1 MAKRKRSRTSL
12 SLIQAVSATFL
23 TIIALVIALSVSS
36 FKGMEQVGEQ
46 FEDLS
51 QKALPIAMANAKLTR
66 NVLEMVKLLN
76 HGMQISEPEQ
86 LPLIKEQI
94 DSLATQ
100 SKSLVGE
107 ASGVAEQLSEELDT
121 NLARLHN
128 ITQSILL
135 KQSSVIKIQ
144 MDIDAGVGGFRY
156 GLSSIGPEM
165 NRISSF
171 LSAENP
177 ESSDAAN
184 RFIASASSMEST
196 FLVMMMHSELSKA
209 EKEYREMRNRIAGI
223 NLAYEDFQSLH
234 PEVSE
239 YASLTAPYEM
249 VKQGFSEKGVLRL
262 ILAKLEQGGELQ
274 RSEFKQASILAD
286 ETMRLL
292 DQISQAAGELIADK
306 ESVVNETIE
315 SVSVMIVF
323 AACVISFIILVTWFS
338 LKSWTNRGL
347 RNVLTRLSALTEHDF
362 RDNADEVGPY
372 ELKEVARKLNQ
383 VIDSTHDSIQT
394 VTRNCEMLY
403 QTAEVSH
410 SAAEQTSDG
419 LTTQNEALA
428 SMITTITQLET
439 SIREIATVTNASS
452 QDSMLATKHTEKGVQ
467 VVEQNR
473 ERLESLESSLDMNEQ
488 SMLELNQRVKQ
499 IREMV
504 DMISGIADNTN
515 LLALNAAIEA
525 ARAGEQ
531 GRGFAV
537 VADEVR
543 KLASDT
549 SQQTTNIRAMMSEL
563 ITAAER
569 SRQAVNDSREEM
581 AHALQSSNEVKSTFS
596 DINLAVKHIQER
608 VEQISVA
615 TEEQERATAD
625 VSQSITH
632 ISDLGERTKLQLES
646 MVESS
651 EQVAEIAGHQQAM
664 LHKYE
669 LHQSA

>member
-76 HGMQISEPEQ
+76 HGMQITEPKE

-262 ILAKLEQGGELQ
+262 ILAKLEQGELQ

-428 SMITTITQLET
+428 SMITTITQLEA

-569 SRQAVNDSREEM
+569 SRQAVSDSREEM
-581 AHALQSSNEVKSTFS
+581 AHALHSSNEVKSTFS

-625 VSQSITH
+625 VSQSINN
-632 ISDLGERTKLQLES
+632 ISELGERTKLQLES

>member
-121 NLARLHN
+121 NLALLHN

-262 ILAKLEQGGELQ
+262 ILAKLEQGELQ

-292 DQISQAAGELIADK
+292 DQISQTAGQLIDEK
-306 ESVVNETIE
+306 ERVVNETIE
-315 SVSVMIVF
+315 SVSVVLVL

-428 SMITTITQLET
+428 SMITTITQLEA

-569 SRQAVNDSREEM
+569 SRQAVSDSREEM

-625 VSQSITH
+625 VSQSINN
-632 ISDLGERTKLQLES
+632 ISELGERTKLQLES

>member
-76 HGMQISEPEQ
+76 HGMQITEPKE

-262 ILAKLEQGGELQ
+262 ILAKLEQGELQ

-306 ESVVNETIE
+306 ESVVNDTIQ

-323 AACVISFIILVTWFS
+323 AACVISFIILITWFS

-362 RDNADEVGPY
+362 RDIAQEVGPY

-383 VIDSTHDSIQT
+383 VIDSTNNSIQT
-394 VTRNCEMLY
+394 VTRNCETLY

-428 SMITTITQLET
+428 SMITTITQLEA

-452 QDSMLATKHTEKGVQ
+452 RDSMLATKHTEKGVQ

-488 SMLELNQRVKQ
+488 SMLELDQRVKQ

-569 SRQAVNDSREEM
+569 SRQAVSDSREEM
-581 AHALQSSNEVKSTFS
+581 AHALHSSNDVKSTFS

-625 VSQSITH
+625 VSQSINN
-632 ISDLGERTKLQLES
+632 ISELGERTKLQLES

>member
-262 ILAKLEQGGELQ
+262 ILAKLEQGELQ

-428 SMITTITQLET
+428 SMITTITQLEA

-569 SRQAVNDSREEM
+569 SRQAVSDSREEM

>member
-76 HGMQISEPEQ
+76 HGMQITEPKE

-107 ASGVAEQLSEELDT
+107 ASGVVEQLSEELDT

-223 NLAYEDFQSLH
+223 NLAYEDFQFLH

-262 ILAKLEQGGELQ
+262 ILAKLEQGELQ

-286 ETMRLL
+286 ETMQLL
-292 DQISQAAGELIADK
+292 DQISQTAGQLIDEK
-306 ESVVNETIE
+306 ERVVNETIE

-323 AACVISFIILVTWFS
+323 AACVISFIILITWFS

-362 RDNADEVGPY
+362 RDNAQGVGPY

-383 VIDSTHDSIQT
+383 VIDSTNNSIQT
-394 VTRNCEMLY
+394 VTRNCETLY

-428 SMITTITQLET
+428 SMITTITQLEA

-452 QDSMLATKHTEKGVQ
+452 QDSMLATQHTAKGVQ

-473 ERLESLESSLDMNEQ
+473 ERLESLERSLDMNEQ
-488 SMLELNQRVKQ
+488 SMLELDQRVKQ

-569 SRQAVNDSREEM
+569 SRQAVSDSREEM

-625 VSQSITH
+625 VSQSINN
-632 ISDLGERTKLQLES
+632 ISELGERTKLQLES

>member
-23 TIIALVIALSVSS
+23 TIITLVIALSVSS

-76 HGMQISEPEQ
+76 HGMQITEPKE

-262 ILAKLEQGGELQ
+262 ILAKLEQGELQ

-410 SAAEQTSDG
+410 SSAEQTSDG

-428 SMITTITQLET
+428 SMITTITQLEA

-452 QDSMLATKHTEKGVQ
+452 QDSMLATQHTEKGVH

-473 ERLESLESSLDMNEQ
+473 ERLESLESSLDMNER
-488 SMLELNQRVKQ
+488 SMLELDQRVKQ

-581 AHALQSSNEVKSTFS
+581 THALHSSNEVKSTFS

-625 VSQSITH
+625 VSQSINN
-632 ISDLGERTKLQLES
+632 ISELGERTKLQLES

>member
-36 FKGMEQVGEQ
+36 FKGMEQVEEQ

-76 HGMQISEPEQ
+76 HGMQITEPKE

-234 PEVSE
+234 QEVSE

-262 ILAKLEQGGELQ
+262 ILAKLEQGELQ

-306 ESVVNETIE
+306 ESVVNDTIQ

-323 AACVISFIILVTWFS
+323 AACVISFIILITWFS

-362 RDNADEVGPY
+362 RDNAQEVGPY

-383 VIDSTHDSIQT
+383 VIDSTNNSIQT
-394 VTRNCEMLY
+394 VTRNCDTLY

-428 SMITTITQLET
+428 SMITTITQLEA

-452 QDSMLATKHTEKGVQ
+452 QDSMLATQHTEKGVH

-473 ERLESLESSLDMNEQ
+473 ERLESLESSLDMNER
-488 SMLELNQRVKQ
+488 SMLELDQRVKQ

-581 AHALQSSNEVKSTFS
+581 THALHSSNEVKSTFS

-625 VSQSITH
+625 VSQSINN
-632 ISDLGERTKLQLES
+632 ISELGERTKLQLES

>member
-262 ILAKLEQGGELQ
+262 ILAKLEQGELQ

-428 SMITTITQLET
+428 SMITTITQLEA

>member
-76 HGMQISEPEQ
+76 HGMQITEPKE

-262 ILAKLEQGGELQ
+262 ILAKLEQGELQ

-410 SAAEQTSDG
+410 SAAEKTSDG

-428 SMITTITQLET
+428 SMITTITQLEA

-625 VSQSITH
+625 VSQSINN
-632 ISDLGERTKLQLES
+632 ISELGERTKLQLES

>member
-76 HGMQISEPEQ
+76 HGMQITEPKE

-262 ILAKLEQGGELQ
+262 ILAKLEQGELQ

-362 RDNADEVGPY
+362 RDNAQEVGPY

-383 VIDSTHDSIQT
+383 VIDSTNNSIQT
-394 VTRNCEMLY
+394 VTRNCETLY

-428 SMITTITQLET
+428 SMITTITQLEA

-569 SRQAVNDSREEM
+569 SRQAVSDSREEM
-581 AHALQSSNEVKSTFS
+581 AHALHSSNEVKSTFS

-625 VSQSITH
+625 VSQSINN
-632 ISDLGERTKLQLES
+632 ISELGERTKSQLES

>member
-76 HGMQISEPEQ
+76 HGMQITEPKE
-86 LPLIKEQI
+86 LSLIKEQI

-262 ILAKLEQGGELQ
+262 ILAKLEQGELQ

-306 ESVVNETIE
+306 ESVVNDTIQ

-323 AACVISFIILVTWFS
+323 AACVISFIILITWFS

-362 RDNADEVGPY
+362 RDNAQEVGPY

-428 SMITTITQLET
+428 SMITTITQLEA

>member
-262 ILAKLEQGGELQ
+262 ILAKLEQGELQ

-286 ETMRLL
+286 ETMQLL
-292 DQISQAAGELIADK
+292 DQISQTAGQLIDEK
-306 ESVVNETIE
+306 ERVVNETIE
-315 SVSVMIVF
+315 SVSVVLVF

-362 RDNADEVGPY
+362 RYNADEVGPY

-428 SMITTITQLET
+428 SMITTITQLEA

-452 QDSMLATKHTEKGVQ
+452 QDSMLATQHTEKGVQ

-473 ERLESLESSLDMNEQ
+473 ERLESLERSLDMNEQ
-488 SMLELNQRVKQ
+488 SMLELDQRVKQ

-569 SRQAVNDSREEM
+569 SRQAVSDSREEM
-581 AHALQSSNEVKSTFS
+581 AHALHSSNEVKSTFS

-625 VSQSITH
+625 VSQSINN
-632 ISDLGERTKLQLES
+632 ISELGERTKLQLES

>member
-76 HGMQISEPEQ
+76 HGMQITEPKE

-262 ILAKLEQGGELQ
+262 ILAKLEQGELQ

-286 ETMRLL
+286 ETMQLL

-306 ESVVNETIE
+306 ESVVNDTIQ

-362 RDNADEVGPY
+362 RYNADEVGPY

-428 SMITTITQLET
+428 SMITTITQLEA

-452 QDSMLATKHTEKGVQ
+452 QDSMLATQHTEKGVQ

-488 SMLELNQRVKQ
+488 SMLELDQRVKQ

-569 SRQAVNDSREEM
+569 SRQAVSDSREEM
-581 AHALQSSNEVKSTFS
+581 AHALHSSNDVKSTFS

-625 VSQSITH
+625 VSQSINN